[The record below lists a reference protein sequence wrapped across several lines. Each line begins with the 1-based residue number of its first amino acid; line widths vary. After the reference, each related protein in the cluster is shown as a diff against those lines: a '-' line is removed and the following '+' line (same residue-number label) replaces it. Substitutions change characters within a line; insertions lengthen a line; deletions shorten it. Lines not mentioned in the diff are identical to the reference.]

1 MATHLRMP
9 SRVLFFTPAIR
20 AVSSTMQL
28 NILRVGISGARMVV
42 RSLGLG
48 RSGKA
53 VRRIVEDESRVSRCR
68 GERLWV
74 VGDFVIDLVND
85 GSMGALRRARLAVVG
100 RRTIPQSRWSFKART
115 CWMRAF
121 VAAGER
127 VRFSSGLRGT
137 PWPWFAECSECV
149 KGGGVK
155 SSRTGSWDLQSGAAQ
170 HPATAPES
178 YPSLFQISLSLF
190 HVYLLLPRH

>member
-1 MATHLRMP
+1 MP

-53 VRRIVEDESRVSRCR
+53 VRRIIEGESRVSRCR
-68 GERLWV
+68 GERSWV

-85 GSMGALRRARLAVVG
+85 GSMGALRRARLAVVVG
-100 RRTIPQSRWSFKART
+100 RRTIPSETLEFQGAN
-115 CWMRAF
+115 M
-121 VAAGER
+121 VDAGVCR
-127 VRFSSGLRGT
+127 SG
-137 PWPWFAECSECV
+137 
-149 KGGGVK
+149 
-155 SSRTGSWDLQSGAAQ
+155 
-170 HPATAPES
+170 
-178 YPSLFQISLSLF
+178 
-190 HVYLLLPRH
+190 